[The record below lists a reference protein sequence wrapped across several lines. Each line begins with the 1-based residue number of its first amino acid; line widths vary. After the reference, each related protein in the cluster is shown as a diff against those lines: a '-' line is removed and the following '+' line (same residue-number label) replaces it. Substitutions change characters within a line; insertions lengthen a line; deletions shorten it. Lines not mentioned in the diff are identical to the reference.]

1 MLYHNPINKPM
12 KIAIIADSHDNIP
25 RIDQMLGILKN
36 EKIDTIIHCGDVT
49 TLETIKYLSKKFNG
63 KIYLSLGNV
72 DEMHG
77 LEKKD
82 IKLKNVIVFENFGEL
97 NINNI
102 NIAFV
107 HFPETAKKLA
117 DTKKYNFV
125 FYGHSHKPWE
135 DIVENT
141 HVVNPGTL
149 CGDFN
154 RSTFATLDLDN
165 KELKLV
171 IL

>member
-1 MLYHNPINKPM
+1 MRLV
-12 KIAIIADSHDNIP
+12 IISDSHDNIP
-25 RIDQMLGILKN
+25 RIDEMLGVLKN

-49 TLETIKYLSKKFNG
+49 TLETIKYLSKKFDG

-82 IKLKNVIVFENFGEL
+82 IKLKNVIVFESFGEL
-97 NINNI
+97 SVENIS
-102 NIAFV
+102 IAFV
-107 HFPETAKKLA
+107 HFPEIAKKLA
-117 DTKKYNFV
+117 STKKYDFV
-125 FYGHSHKPWE
+125 FYGHTHKPWE

-141 HVVNPGTL
+141 HIVNPGTL
-149 CGDFN
+149 AGIFN
-154 RSTFATLDLDN
+154 KSTFAVLDVETKNL
-165 KELKLV
+165 ELK

>member
-1 MLYHNPINKPM
+1 M
-12 KIAIIADSHDNIP
+12 KLAIVSDSHDNIP
-25 RIDQMLGILKN
+25 RIDQMLGIIKN

-49 TLETIKYLSKKFNG
+49 TLVTIKYLSKRFVG
-63 KIYLSLGNV
+63 KIYLSLGNA
-72 DEMHG
+72 DKMHG

-82 IKLKNVIVFENFGEL
+82 IKLKNVVVFENFGEL
-97 NINNI
+97 EANNI

-107 HFPETAKKLA
+107 HFPEIAKKLA
-117 DTKKYNFV
+117 NTKKYNFV
-125 FYGHSHKPWE
+125 FYGHTHKPWE
-135 DIVENT
+135 ETIKGARGTSTSSVSLI
-141 HVVNPGTL
+141 NPGTL

-154 RSTFATLDLDN
+154 KSTFAMLDLDS

>member
-1 MLYHNPINKPM
+1 M
-12 KIAIIADSHDNIP
+12 KLAIVSDSHDNIP
-25 RIDQMLGILKN
+25 RIDQMLGIIKN

-49 TLETIKYLSKKFNG
+49 TLVTIKYLSKRFVG

-72 DEMHG
+72 DRMHG

-82 IKLKNVIVFENFGEL
+82 IKLNNVTVFDNFGEL
-97 NINNI
+97 EINNI

-107 HFPETAKKLA
+107 HFPEIAKELA
-117 DTKKYNFV
+117 NTKKYDFV
-125 FYGHSHKPWE
+125 FYGHTHKPWE
-135 DIVENT
+135 EIIENT

-149 CGDFN
+149 AGIFN
-154 RSTFATLDLDN
+154 KSTFAMLDLDS

>member
-1 MLYHNPINKPM
+1 M

-25 RIDQMLGILKN
+25 RIDGMFGILKD
-36 EKIDTIIHCGDVT
+36 EKIDTMIHCGDVT
-49 TLETIKYLSKKFNG
+49 TLETIKYLSKKFSG

-82 IKLKNVIVFENFGEL
+82 IKLKNVIVFDNFGEIQ
-97 NINNI
+97 INDI
-102 NIAFV
+102 KIAFV
-107 HFPETAKKLA
+107 HFPEVAKELA
-117 DTKKYNFV
+117 ITKKYDFV
-125 FYGHSHKPWE
+125 FYGHTHKPWE
-135 DIVENT
+135 DIIEEA

-149 CGDFN
+149 AGIFN
-154 RSTFATLDLDN
+154 KSTFALLDIETKNL
-165 KELKLV
+165 ELK

>member
-1 MLYHNPINKPM
+1 M
-12 KIAIIADSHDNIP
+12 KIAIVSDSHDNIP
-25 RIDQMLGILKN
+25 RIDQMLGIIKN

-49 TLETIKYLSKKFNG
+49 TLVTIKYLFKRFVG

-72 DEMHG
+72 DRMHG

-82 IKLKNVIVFENFGEL
+82 IKLNNVTVFDNFGEL
-97 NINNI
+97 EINNI

-107 HFPETAKKLA
+107 HFPEIAKELA
-117 DTKKYNFV
+117 NTKKYDFV
-125 FYGHSHKPWE
+125 FYGHTHKPWE
-135 DIVENT
+135 EIIENT

-149 CGDFN
+149 AGIFN
-154 RSTFATLDLDN
+154 KSTFAMLDLDS